1 MAYVDART
9 KATDGR
15 PRGLSW
21 ALIQR
26 FAKQK
31 ATALAAAGKDQYARF
46 TASNNWLQRLMKR
59 HAIVR
64 RSLTGQ

>member
-1 MAYVDART
+1 MQEP
-9 KATDGR
+9 KPLMDG
-15 PRGLSW
+15 LEVYLW